1 MIINIRGQ
9 GPHWTGIGWE
19 GGLLAAKAARTVQRR
34 DKQVNATIPDI
45 IPMLLNLIQVDWLE
59 AALAT
64 APEEEHG
71 RIGRLLEKA
80 VMEHDQI
87 LLAGGLGQ
95 VSQDAPDGLPEV
107 PVFTRYQDCLNLICS
122 CQADADSWRQV
133 KGVRGKCST
142 AEGRSDFAGQRRR
155 PEIQGGD

>member
-1 MIINIRGQ
+1 
-9 GPHWTGIGWE
+9 
-19 GGLLAAKAARTVQRR
+19 
-34 DKQVNATIPDI
+34 
-45 IPMLLNLIQVDWLE
+45 MLECHHYWLE

-71 RIGRLLEKA
+71 RIRRLLEKA

-107 PVFTRYQDCLNLICS
+107 PVFTRYQDCDLI
-122 CQADADSWRQV
+122 V
-133 KGVRGKCST
+133 
-142 AEGRSDFAGQRRR
+142 
-155 PEIQGGD
+155 

>member
-1 MIINIRGQ
+1 MIIFIGGQ

-19 GGLLAAKAARTVQRR
+19 GGLLVAKAARTIQRR
-34 DKQVNATIPDI
+34 DKQANSTILEFSPTNFI
-45 IPMLLNLIQVDWLE
+45 NLIQVDWLE

-71 RIGRLLEKA
+71 RIRRVLEKA

-107 PVFTRYQDCLNLICS
+107 PIFTRYQDCDLI
-122 CQADADSWRQV
+122 V
-133 KGVRGKCST
+133 
-142 AEGRSDFAGQRRR
+142 
-155 PEIQGGD
+155 

>member
-1 MIINIRGQ
+1 MMIYMRGQ

-19 GGLLAAKAARTVQRR
+19 GGLLVAKAARTIQRR
-34 DKQVNATIPDI
+34 DKQANTTFPDI
-45 IPMLLNLIQVDWLE
+45 FPNLLNLIQVDWLE

-71 RIGRLLEKA
+71 RIRRLLEKA

-107 PVFTRYQDCLNLICS
+107 PVFTRYQDCDLI
-122 CQADADSWRQV
+122 V
-133 KGVRGKCST
+133 
-142 AEGRSDFAGQRRR
+142 
-155 PEIQGGD
+155 

>member
-1 MIINIRGQ
+1 MIIYIRGQ

-19 GGLLAAKAARTVQRR
+19 GGLLVAKAARTVQRK
-34 DKQVNATIPDI
+34 DKQANATILEFSPTN
-45 IPMLLNLIQVDWLE
+45 LSNLIQVDWLE

-107 PVFTRYQDCLNLICS
+107 PVFTRYQDCDLI
-122 CQADADSWRQV
+122 A
-133 KGVRGKCST
+133 
-142 AEGRSDFAGQRRR
+142 
-155 PEIQGGD
+155 